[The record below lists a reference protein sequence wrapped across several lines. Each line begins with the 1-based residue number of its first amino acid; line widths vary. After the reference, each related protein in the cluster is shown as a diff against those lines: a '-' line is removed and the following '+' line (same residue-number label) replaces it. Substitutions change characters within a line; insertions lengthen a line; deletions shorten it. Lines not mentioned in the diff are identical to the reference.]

1 MVRTARLT
9 LAALAVG
16 LALQPVAARA
26 ADEDK
31 IAGVFTNTVDGYK
44 ETWTIKYEDA
54 KWSVSGVYT
63 KPKTRDGSFEG
74 KDVKFE
80 GGKLIFTQ
88 KLFNASPTWI
98 DNCMVTVEPAGGGNL
113 SYVWQ
118 VGEQKGAARTLTR
131 TGSAT
136 PSTTPKPAGP
146 DARLVGVFTNTVDG
160 FKETWTITQADGKW
174 AVSGVYTKARTRPG
188 SFTGEDV
195 KLVDGK
201 LVFVKLVFVQR
212 LKDISTSW
220 IDGCT
225 VTVSYKDDKSLSY
238 VWEVGNLK
246 GAARTLTRT
255 DSTTPPKP
263 AGAEEQFVGAFTTI
277 TDGYHEHWT
286 IRYADGQWDV
296 SGTFSKLRTK
306 PGSFTGHDVKFADGK
321 LVFRQRLKDGPAGWV
336 DGSKITVEVRDDKT
350 LAYVWEVLGQ
360 RGEPRTLTR
369 R

>member
-1 MVRTARLT
+1 MAYST

-31 IAGVFTNTVDGYK
+31 LAGVFTNTVDGYK
-44 ETWTIKYEDA
+44 ETWTIKYEDG
-54 KWSVSGVYT
+54 KWSVSGVYQ
-63 KPKTRDGSFEG
+63 KPKTKDGLFEG

-88 KLFNASPTWI
+88 KLYNASPTWI
-98 DNCMVTVEPAGGGNL
+98 DNCTVTVETAGGGNL

-131 TGSAT
+131 TGPAPT
-136 PSTTPKPAGP
+136 PAPKPAGP
-146 DARLVGVFTNTVDG
+146 DARLVGVFINNVDG

-174 AVSGVYTKARTRPG
+174 TVSGVYTKPRTRPG
-188 SFTGEDV
+188 SFMGEDV

-201 LVFVKLVFVQR
+201 LVFVQR
-212 LKDISTSW
+212 LKDVSTSW
-220 IDGCT
+220 IDGST
-225 VTVSYKDDKSLSY
+225 ITVSYKDDRSLSY
-238 VWEVGNLK
+238 VWEVGNVK

-255 DSTTPPKP
+255 DSTTPARP
-263 AGAEEQFVGAFTTI
+263 AGAEDLFVGTFTTT

-286 IRYADGQWDV
+286 IRYADGKWDV
-296 SGTFSKLRTK
+296 SGTFTKFRTK
-306 PGSFTGHDVKFADGK
+306 PGSFTGHDVKLVDGK
-321 LVFRQRLKDGPAGWV
+321 LVFRQRLTDGPAGWI
-336 DGSKITVEVRDDKT
+336 DGSKITVEIRDEKT
-350 LAYVWEVLGQ
+350 MNYVWEVLGQ
-360 RGEPRTLTR
+360 KGEPRILTR